1 MNRIADAAAAQLA
14 RCVSDET
21 PVTAEEILRL
31 LARIARTG
39 PPAARLRAL
48 ELLGE
53 RMGLLRSKP
62 AAGPIAALSVD
73 DRADRIAAILE
84 RARMRREAAQR

>member
-1 MNRIADAAAAQLA
+1 MQVVRLHGMNRIADAAAAQLA

-53 RMGLLRSKP
+53 RIWACP
-62 AAGPIAALSVD
+62 AVSP
-73 DRADRIAAILE
+73 
-84 RARMRREAAQR
+84 QRGR